1 MSRKVFSGTVLIFLM
16 SLCFHVTINP
26 YVFFASGFPE
36 PSKLKVYVGPPKVS
50 ADNNVYEA
58 VFVQLQDATDRPA
71 RAPKDMTIHLSSSQT
86 HIGSVDPIVTIRSQA
101 TYAVAKFYST
111 YTPGSTII
119 TATASGYPTTQA
131 SITTVG
137 PVPSQLAVYS
147 FPPTVPADGEFYDA
161 IIVQLQDAKG
171 LPAKAPIG
179 NINVTLSSSN
189 IIVGTVGPSMV
200 IEAGNTYAVATFNA
214 TNAAGSTTITAIASG
229 YISGQTTIRAQEISA
244 APSVLKVYIGPP
256 KVPAEGVVFE
266 PVAIQL
272 QDSSGKIAMA
282 LGNLRVALSSSNTA
296 VGTVDPSIT
305 IRDGKT
311 YNVTNFYST
320 YRSGGTIITAA
331 ASGYIT
337 GQSSITTVGP
347 IPSKLMVYSVPSY
360 LPADGGFYDAVL
372 VQLQDSDGTPAK
384 DSVGDI
390 KMDLFSS
397 KPEVGNVS
405 LTMIIPF
412 GKTYSIAR
420 FFSTYTGGSTTI
432 TAMTPGYT
440 SGQVTVTTYLID
452 MYPLSVSVT
461 AYPTIINSI
470 QQTTI
475 RVYVTYHGHGPAPG
489 ATIKLTSNKGGSFSP
504 ITDERNGY
512 YMSVFTAPAVT
523 SKTVCTVS
531 ANASKSG
538 YTSGHGNVE
547 ITVNPVVYTGN
558 ISLYVK
564 ETGGNPISGASVIS
578 TSQPS
583 GISSLSGTTDEK
595 GHVAFDNVLAGSY
608 TIQVSKPDYDT
619 KTMQINVTAAETT
632 TETIYVSG
640 GSLSLLGLSIPL
652 LVAIVI
658 ISAILI
664 GLAVKVVLR
673 RRREQ
678 IT

>member
-1 MSRKVFSGTVLIFLM
+1 
-16 SLCFHVTINP
+16 
-26 YVFFASGFPE
+26 
-36 PSKLKVYVGPPKVS
+36 
-50 ADNNVYEA
+50 
-58 VFVQLQDATDRPA
+58 
-71 RAPKDMTIHLSSSQT
+71 
-86 HIGSVDPIVTIRSQA
+86 
-101 TYAVAKFYST
+101 
-111 YTPGSTII
+111 
-119 TATASGYPTTQA
+119 
-131 SITTVG
+131 
-137 PVPSQLAVYS
+137 
-147 FPPTVPADGEFYDA
+147 
-161 IIVQLQDAKG
+161 
-171 LPAKAPIG
+171 
-179 NINVTLSSSN
+179 
-189 IIVGTVGPSMV
+189 
-200 IEAGNTYAVATFNA
+200 
-214 TNAAGSTTITAIASG
+214 
-229 YISGQTTIRAQEISA
+229 
-244 APSVLKVYIGPP
+244 
-256 KVPAEGVVFE
+256 
-266 PVAIQL
+266 
-272 QDSSGKIAMA
+272 
-282 LGNLRVALSSSNTA
+282 
-296 VGTVDPSIT
+296 
-305 IRDGKT
+305 
-311 YNVTNFYST
+311 
-320 YRSGGTIITAA
+320 
-331 ASGYIT
+331 
-337 GQSSITTVGP
+337 
-347 IPSKLMVYSVPSY
+347 
-360 LPADGGFYDAVL
+360 
-372 VQLQDSDGTPAK
+372 
-384 DSVGDI
+384 
-390 KMDLFSS
+390 
-397 KPEVGNVS
+397 

-523 SKTVCTVS
+523 SKTVCTIS

-640 GSLSLLGLSIPL
+640 GSLSLLGLPIPL